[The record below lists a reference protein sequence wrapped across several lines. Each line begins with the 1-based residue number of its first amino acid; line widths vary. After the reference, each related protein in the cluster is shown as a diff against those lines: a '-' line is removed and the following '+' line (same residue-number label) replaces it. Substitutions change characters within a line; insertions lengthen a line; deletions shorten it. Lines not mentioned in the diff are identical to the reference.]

1 MLVTKLAVS
10 IKCCWKWFPRRDLH
24 GRDVPRT
31 EGDMTVTCGSGC
43 CTQQSPDSVHGGV
56 GPFIQHSLHF
66 FCLRAYKPIE
76 ALALGPDPRTWC
88 LNTAFMEWKRW
99 RTPGEGW
106 QAMMVCNTC
115 ETSILFHWKGVPGSA
130 FRILTFS
137 LSIGDII
144 VPRPVGI
151 CSSRKLLRGFQYCSL
166 RGFWSRSLCGEGPTW
181 DFVIDE

>member
-1 MLVTKLAVS
+1 MLVTKPAVS

-31 EGDMTVTCGSGC
+31 EGDMRVTCGSGC

-66 FCLRAYKPIE
+66 LPAS
-76 ALALGPDPRTWC
+76 LALGPDPRTWC
-88 LNTAFMEWKRW
+88 LNTAFMERKRW
-99 RTPGEGW
+99 RTMGEGW

-115 ETSILFHWKGVPGSA
+115 KTSILFHWKGVPGSA

-151 CSSRKLLRGFQYCSL
+151 LFQRKTATGISVLPLH
-166 RGFWSRSLCGEGPTW
+166 GFWSRSPCGEGPTW